1 MHLFIFL
8 WQIVNVPIAIISY
21 KDCGILISMNVLSV
35 HDRDDYQEGESLK
48 V

>member
-8 WQIVNVPIAIISY
+8 QQIVVIISY
-21 KDCGILISMNVLSV
+21 KDCDILISLNVLNV
-35 HDRDDYQEGESLK
+35 HDRDDCQKGETLE

>member
-8 WQIVNVPIAIISY
+8 WKIVNAPIAIISY

-35 HDRDDYQEGESLK
+35 YDRDDYQECESLK
-48 V
+48 M

>member
-1 MHLFIFL
+1 MNLFIFL

-35 HDRDDYQEGESLK
+35 HDKDDCQEGESLK

>member
-8 WQIVNVPIAIISY
+8 QQIVNTPIVIISY
-21 KDCGILISMNVLSV
+21 KDCGILISLNVLNI
-35 HDRDDYQEGESLK
+35 HDRDDCQKGETLE